1 MAFVAFHVAFVPRT
15 WTASSFPLPL
25 EMTQPQRLGMTTWLE
40 SCKEIGR

>member
-1 MAFVAFHVAFVPRT
+1 MAFVAFHVPRT